1 MDSSLCLVCKIVLR
15 TELRLNILATLRM
28 CAAFTFSQSRIMLKV
43 NFRRIDSREKKH
55 VIGEF
60 NKSRSWPRKVLLR

>member
-1 MDSSLCLVCKIVLR
+1 MTKYFSYSANVRDFYVL
-15 TELRLNILATLRM
+15 AK
-28 CAAFTFSQSRIMLKV
+28 QSMLKV

-60 NKSRSWPRKVLLR
+60 KKSRSWPRKVLLR